1 MTPRAG
7 FAVTPQGGQSLWP
20 DKAGS
25 TGFLVGDISC
35 RPRWGVAVCLPPR
48 GASPSDRQSRIFG
61 DRWVKT
67 LHTNHP

>member
-20 DKAGS
+20 GKAGS
-25 TGFLVGDISC
+25 TGFLVGDIT
-35 RPRWGVAVCLPPR
+35 RWRRWALAVQRLAR
-48 GASPSDRQSRIFG
+48 GTSPSDQQSRIFG
-61 DRWVKT
+61 HRWVKT